1 MSYLAS
7 LKLVQS
13 NRSVQLPPVQYR
25 RIKLINKLREQID
38 CVKARIEG
46 RDHLITM
53 QRSVK
58 NTETG
63 TRQYVQVPYRI
74 RPWWYLDTASEKFH
88 LELRYGSKRLE
99 LVKGKTGIEV
109 ESLEKMTEVLEGL
122 VDAVNAGE
130 LDGCLE
136 KTAKTTNLKVKK

>member
-7 LKLVQS
+7 LKLVVS

-25 RIKLINKLREQID
+25 RIKFIKKLREQID

-46 RDHLITM
+46 RDYLITM

-58 NTETG
+58 NPDTG
-63 TRQYVQVPYRI
+63 TRQYVQVPYRV
-74 RPWWYLDTASEKFH
+74 RPWWYADADGKPI
-88 LELRYGSKRLE
+88 LELRYGSKRIE
-99 LVKGKTGIEV
+99 LDKGKTGIEV
-109 ESLEKMTEVLEGL
+109 DSLEKLTEVLEGL

-130 LDGCLE
+130 LDSNLE
-136 KTAKTTNLKVKK
+136 KTARTLRPKK